1 MCIIRLV
8 AVPRY
13 DLSCT
18 DFSLPHSCR
27 TPLTA
32 GYSSSPG
39 SGPTRIPCTKPPPR
53 ARRSCHSSRCVT
65 NKCNK
70 QVPLILAGSVGGKM
84 LLCREVKPVGAL
96 IQRSWLCSRSRIVE
110 LRNLATVNNDARWR
124 RMSRKRKVEEEEKR
138 ERKRKGKKKR
148 RTKEPRS
155 RTMRLL
161 ASRTVNIAPRGGV
174 GLFMVTHLTTYVGKK
189 TTTTTHAGENSS

>member
-70 QVPLILAGSVGGKM
+70 QVPLILAGPVGGKM
-84 LLCREVKPVGAL
+84 LLCREVKPVGAF

-124 RMSRKRKVEEEEKR
+124 RMSRKRKVEEEEGR
-138 ERKRKGKKKR
+138 EREKGRKSEER
-148 RTKEPRS
+148 RSQDQERCVFLHRERS
-155 RTMRLL
+155 TLRQEAESVSLW
-161 ASRTVNIAPRGGV
+161 
-174 GLFMVTHLTTYVGKK
+174 
-189 TTTTTHAGENSS
+189 